1 MKNKSKNQT
10 PNIIRKQV
18 FLSPCGSW
26 WALGALWDQRPG
38 GLTLSGS
45 TLGQSRLPAA
55 SVFSIHGKSDN
66 PTGLKLPQVPAK
78 SLLGGGGGCPQCARC
93 HGSPPQESPRL
104 GAEGQGL
111 RPSLHYCSQW
121 SRAESFLAIQADIS
135 RLGLRPKPMAISQT
149 LLPGGVTLLGT
160 VQTGWEWGNRGEDPT
175 LGPGI
180 RSL

>member
-1 MKNKSKNQT
+1 MV
-10 PNIIRKQV
+10 PGGPWG
-18 FLSPCGSW
+18 LCGTS
-26 WALGALWDQRPG
+26 ALGALLSRAPPWDNQGCQLPLCSPFTGNQTTRRALNCPRSQPSHCSGEG
-38 GLTLSGS
+38 G
-45 TLGQSRLPAA
+45 R
-55 SVFSIHGKSDN
+55 
-66 PTGLKLPQVPAK
+66 
-78 SLLGGGGGCPQCARC
+78 PQCARC
-93 HGSPPQESPRL
+93 HGSPPPPQESPRL

-121 SRAESFLAIQADIS
+121 SRAESFLAIQADVS
-135 RLGLRPKPMAISQT
+135 RLGLRPKTLAISQT